1 MKPKKIIL
9 IIVSVIVVLGLVWY
23 FFMRNK
29 EQPAVLT
36 TEKPET
42 GAISTSVTATGTVQ
56 PVDTVTVG
64 TQVSGTI
71 SALYADFN
79 STVKKG
85 QLLAQLDKT
94 LIQAQVDQAKASLA
108 QAQSNQN
115 YQSANFKRQQLLFE
129 TGSISKAEYDL
140 ALNTYQVAVAN
151 VANTK
156 AQLRSAER
164 NLSFTQIY
172 SPIDGVV
179 LGRSVSIGQTVA
191 ASFNTPTIFTI
202 AKDITKM
209 QVEAKVDEADIGN
222 VVKGQRSTFTVDAFI
237 EDTFNGTV
245 KEVRLQPAISSNVVT
260 YTTLIDAPNDD
271 KKLKP
276 GMTASIIIYTKEV
289 NDAMLISA
297 KALQFRPDS
306 TLGKQYEIV
315 PIKGLGERGHAGN
328 GAGAS
333 TAKSGASAG
342 ASAAGTNGAASTG
355 GANVR
360 ATQGGKH
367 AGSNEGETTKDAA
380 TYVWLVQGNKLVQK
394 QIKTGLN
401 DNTHV
406 QVMEGLSTSDVVAT
420 GAETAAANTPAAAS
434 SPFMPKRPGGNR
446 R

>member
-9 IIVSVIVVLGLVWY
+9 IVASLIVVLGLIWY
-23 FFMRNK
+23 FFIRSK
-29 EQPAVLT
+29 EQPIILT
-36 TEKPET
+36 TEKPLT

-94 LIQAQVDQAKASLA
+94 LIQATVDQAKASLA
-108 QAQSNQN
+108 QAQSNATYQAAN
-115 YQSANFKRQQLLFE
+115 YQRQKQLYA
-129 TGSISKAEYDL
+129 TGAISKADYDL
-140 ALNTYQVAVAN
+140 ALNTYQVAKAN
-151 VANTK
+151 VNNTK

-179 LGRSVSIGQTVA
+179 LGRKVSIGQTVA

-222 VVKGQRSTFTVDAFI
+222 VIKGQRSTFTVDAFI

-260 YTTLIDAPNDD
+260 YTTILDAPNDD

-276 GMTASIIIYTKEV
+276 GMTASIVIYTKEIK
-289 NDAMLISA
+289 DALLIPA
-297 KALQFRPDS
+297 KAIKFSPDS
-306 TLGKQYEIV
+306 SLAKQYQIL
-315 PIKGLGERGHAGN
+315 PIKGLREKG
-328 GAGAS
+328 
-333 TAKSGASAG
+333 SGG
-342 ASAAGTNGAASTG
+342 KGQGKQSAAP
-355 GANVR
+355 
-360 ATQGGKH
+360 
-367 AGSNEGETTKDAA
+367 EPEETTKNTA
-380 TYVWLVQGNKLVQK
+380 TYVWILEGQKLVQK
-394 QIKTGLN
+394 EIKIGLN
-401 DNTHV
+401 DNTHI
-406 QVMEGLSTSDVVAT
+406 QVLEGLTDHDIVAT
-420 GAETAAANTPAAAS
+420 GAEAAVMNTPQAAS

>member
-1 MKPKKIIL
+1 MKPKKII
-9 IIVSVIVVLGLVWY
+9 IIIISIIVVLGLIWY

-29 EQPAVLT
+29 EQPVVLT
-36 TEKPET
+36 TESAEI

-56 PVDTVTVG
+56 PVDTVIIG

-85 QLLAQLDKT
+85 QLLAELDKT

-108 QAQSNQN
+108 QAQSNETYQAAN
-115 YQSANFKRQQLLFE
+115 YKRQQLLYE

-140 ALNTYQVAVAN
+140 ALNGYQVAKAN
-151 VANTK
+151 VNNTK

-209 QVEAKVDEADIGN
+209 QVQAKVDEADIGN
-222 VVKGQRSTFTVDAFI
+222 VVKGQRATFTVDAFI
-237 EDTFNGTV
+237 DDTFNGSV
-245 KEVRLQPAISSNVVT
+245 KEVRLQPSISANVVT
-260 YTTLIDAPNDD
+260 YSTLIDAPNDD

-276 GMTASIIIYTKEV
+276 GMTASIIIYTKEI
-289 NDAMLISA
+289 NDALLVSA
-297 KALQFRPDS
+297 KALKFVPDS
-306 TLGKQYEIV
+306 SLAKEYEII
-315 PIKGLGERGHAGN
+315 PIKGLGEGGRRGKKGGKGAGGARAGSGSAG
-328 GAGAS
+328 GAGA
-333 TAKSGASAG
+333 GRNAG
-342 ASAAGTNGAASTG
+342 AG
-355 GANVR
+355 GANAVGP
-360 ATQGGKH
+360 ATE
-367 AGSNEGETTKDAA
+367 APAETPAKAEP
-380 TYVWLVQGNKLVQK
+380 TYVWLVQGKKLVQK

-406 QVMEGLSTSDVVAT
+406 QVLEGLTAKDVIAT
-420 GAETAAANTPAAAS
+420 GAEVATKEAQAAAS
-434 SPFMPKRPGGNR
+434 SPFMPQRPR
-446 R
+446 RR

>member
-1 MKPKKIIL
+1 MKTKKTIL
-9 IIVSVIVVLGLVWY
+9 IIVSVIVVLGLIWY

-36 TEKPET
+36 TEKPST
-42 GAISTSVTATGTVQ
+42 GSISTSVTATGTVE

-94 LIQAQVDQAKASLA
+94 LIQATVDQAKASLA
-108 QAQSNQN
+108 QAQSNQIYQAAN
-115 YQSANFKRQQLLFE
+115 YKRQDLLFK
-129 TGSISKAEYDL
+129 TGSISKADYDL
-140 ALNTYQVAVAN
+140 ALNTYQVAKAN
-151 VANTK
+151 VSNTQ

-222 VVKGQRSTFTVDAFI
+222 VVTGLRSTFTVDAFI

-245 KEVRLQPAISSNVVT
+245 KEIRLQPSISSNVVT

-289 NDAMLISA
+289 KDALLIPA
-297 KALQFRPDS
+297 KALKFTPDS
-306 TLGKQYEIV
+306 TLSKQYEII
-315 PIKGLGERGHAGN
+315 PIKGLKEGGHHGKKH
-328 GAGAS
+328 GGQ
-333 TAKSGASAG
+333 
-342 ASAAGTNGAASTG
+342 STG
-355 GANVR
+355 SQTAAV
-360 ATQGGKH
+360 TKPK
-367 AGSNEGETTKDAA
+367 AGVKGEEETVKNEAE
-380 TYVWLVQGNKLVQK
+380 YVWLLENNKLIQRK
-394 QIKTGLN
+394 IKVGLN

-406 QVMEGLSTSDVVAT
+406 QVLEGLSASETVVTGSEVAT
-420 GAETAAANTPAAAS
+420 AATPAAAS
-434 SPFMPKRPGGNR
+434 SPFMPKRPGGGGKKR
-446 R
+446 

>member
-1 MKPKKIIL
+1 MKTKKTIL
-9 IIVSVIVVLGLVWY
+9 IIVSIIVVLGLIWY

-29 EQPAVLT
+29 EKPLILT
-36 TEKPET
+36 TEKPAI
-42 GAISTSVTATGTVQ
+42 GAISTSVTATGTIE

-94 LIQAQVDQAKASLA
+94 LIQATVDQAKASLA
-108 QAQSNQN
+108 QAQSNQSYQAAN
-115 YQSANFKRQQLLFE
+115 YKRQELLFK
-129 TGSISKAEYDL
+129 TGSISRADYDL
-140 ALNTYQVAVAN
+140 ALNSYQVAKAN
-151 VANTK
+151 VSNTQ

-179 LGRSVSIGQTVA
+179 LGRKVSIGQTVA

-237 EDTFNGTV
+237 DDTFNGTV
-245 KEVRLQPAISSNVVT
+245 KEVRLQPSISANVVT
-260 YTTLIDAPNDD
+260 YTTLVDAPNDD
-271 KKLKP
+271 EKLKP

-289 NDAMLISA
+289 KDALLISA
-297 KALQFRPDS
+297 KALKFSPDS
-306 TLGKQYEIV
+306 TFAKQYQLV
-315 PIKGLGERGHAGN
+315 PAKGW
-328 GAGAS
+328 
-333 TAKSGASAG
+333 
-342 ASAAGTNGAASTG
+342 TG
-355 GANVR
+355 GK
-360 ATQGGKH
+360 GKH
-367 AGSNEGETTKDAA
+367 HKKDTGKADTGA
-380 TYVWLVQGNKLVQK
+380 KKPSEESAKREPSYVWVLQDNKLVQK
-394 QIKTGLN
+394 RIKTGLN

-406 QVMEGLSTSDVVAT
+406 QVLKGLTENEVVVT
-420 GAETAAANTPAAAS
+420 GTETVTTKTPAAAA
-434 SPFMPKRPGGNR
+434 SPFMPQRRGGGGGGR
-446 R
+446 GR

>member
-1 MKPKKIIL
+1 MKTKKTIL
-9 IIVSVIVVLGLVWY
+9 IIVSIIVVLGLVWY

-29 EQPAVLT
+29 EKPAVLT
-36 TEKPET
+36 TEKPTT
-42 GAISTSVTATGTVQ
+42 GMISTSVTATGTVE

-94 LIQAQVDQAKASLA
+94 LIQATVDQAKASV
-108 QAQSNQN
+108 AQSISNQTYQLAN
-115 YQSANFKRQQLLFE
+115 YKRQELLFK
-129 TGSISKAEYDL
+129 TGSISKADYDL
-140 ALNTYQVAVAN
+140 ALNTYQVAKAN
-151 VANTK
+151 VNNTQ

-179 LGRSVSIGQTVA
+179 LGRKVSIGQTVA

-222 VVKGQRSTFTVDAFI
+222 VITGLRSTFTVDAFI
-237 EDTFNGTV
+237 DDTFNGTV
-245 KEVRLQPAISSNVVT
+245 KEIRLQPSISSNVVT

-289 NDAMLISA
+289 KDALLIPA
-297 KALQFRPDS
+297 KALKFTPDS
-306 TLGKQYEIV
+306 TLSKQYEII
-315 PIKGLGERGHAGN
+315 PIKGLKERGHGKKHGGKGN
-328 GAGAS
+328 KDKTTGSKAISGTKTEDE
-333 TAKSGASAG
+333 TAK
-342 ASAAGTNGAASTG
+342 
-355 GANVR
+355 
-360 ATQGGKH
+360 
-367 AGSNEGETTKDAA
+367 NEPS
-380 TYVWLVQGNKLVQK
+380 YVWVLEGQKLIQK
-394 QIKTGLN
+394 RIKTGLN

-406 QVMEGLSTSDVVAT
+406 QVLEGVTANDVIAT
-420 GAETAAANTPAAAS
+420 GAEVASAATPAAAA
-434 SPFMPKRPGGNR
+434 SPFMPQRRGGGGR
-446 R
+446 GR

>member
-1 MKPKKIIL
+1 MKPKKII
-9 IIVSVIVVLGLVWY
+9 IIIISIIVVLGLIWY

-29 EQPAVLT
+29 EQPVVLT
-36 TEKPET
+36 TEKAEI

-56 PVDTVTVG
+56 PVDTVIIG

-85 QLLAQLDKT
+85 QLLAELDKT
-94 LIQAQVDQAKASLA
+94 LIQATVDQAKASLA
-108 QAQSNQN
+108 QAQSNVTYQAAN
-115 YQSANFKRQQLLFE
+115 YKRQQLLYE

-140 ALNTYQVAVAN
+140 ALNTFQVAKAN
-151 VANTK
+151 VNNTK

-209 QVEAKVDEADIGN
+209 QVQAKVDEADIGN

-237 EDTFNGTV
+237 DDTFNGSV
-245 KEVRLQPAISSNVVT
+245 KEVRLQPSISSNVVT
-260 YTTLIDAPNDD
+260 YSTLIDAPNDD

-276 GMTASIIIYTKEV
+276 GMTASIIIYTKEI
-289 NDAMLISA
+289 NDALLVSA
-297 KALQFRPDS
+297 KALKFNPDS
-306 TLGKQYEIV
+306 SLAKEYEII
-315 PIKGLGERGHAGN
+315 PIKGLGERGKGSKKGGK
-328 GAGAS
+328 GAGRAS
-333 TAKSGASAG
+333 GTASRGTGSAG
-342 ASAAGTNGAASTG
+342 GAGGAKNSAVAGTTADALGAAPAETST
-355 GANVR
+355 
-360 ATQGGKH
+360 QPEP
-367 AGSNEGETTKDAA
+367 S
-380 TYVWLVQGNKLVQK
+380 YVWLVEGKKLVQK

-406 QVMEGLSTSDVVAT
+406 QVLEGLTAQDVVAT
-420 GAETAAANTPAAAS
+420 GSEVATKETQAAAS
-434 SPFMPKRPGGNR
+434 SPFMPQRPKRR
-446 R
+446 

>member
-1 MKPKKIIL
+1 MKTKKTIL
-9 IIVSVIVVLGLVWY
+9 IIISIIAVLGLIWY

-29 EQPAVLT
+29 EKPLVLT
-36 TEKPET
+36 TEKPAI
-42 GAISTSVTATGTVQ
+42 GAISTSVTATGTIE

-94 LIQAQVDQAKASLA
+94 LIQATVDQAKASLA

-115 YQSANFKRQQLLFE
+115 YQAANYKRQQLLFN
-129 TGSISKAEYDL
+129 TGSISRADYDL
-140 ALNTYQVAVAN
+140 ALNSYQVAKAN
-151 VANTK
+151 VSNAQ

-179 LGRSVSIGQTVA
+179 LGRKVSIGQTVA

-237 EDTFNGTV
+237 DDTFNGTV
-245 KEVRLQPAISSNVVT
+245 KEVRLQPAISANVVT
-260 YTTLIDAPNDD
+260 YTTLVDAPNDD
-271 KKLKP
+271 EKLKP

-289 NDAMLISA
+289 KDALLISA
-297 KALQFRPDS
+297 KALKFNPDS
-306 TLGKQYEIV
+306 TFTKQYQLV
-315 PIKGLGERGHAGN
+315 PAKGWTGGKGKHHKKEAGK
-328 GAGAS
+328 AD
-333 TAKSGASAG
+333 SGAKKPSEE
-342 ASAAGTNGAASTG
+342 SIKREPS
-355 GANVR
+355 
-360 ATQGGKH
+360 
-367 AGSNEGETTKDAA
+367 
-380 TYVWLVQGNKLVQK
+380 YVWVLQDNKLIQK
-394 QIKTGLN
+394 RIKTGLN

-406 QVMEGLSTSDVVAT
+406 QVLKGLTENEVVVT
-420 GAETAAANTPAAAS
+420 GTETVTTKTPAAAA
-434 SPFMPKRPGGNR
+434 SPFMPQRRGGGGGKGR
-446 R
+446 

>member
-9 IIVSVIVVLGLVWY
+9 ISFSIIVLLGLIWY
-23 FFMRNK
+23 FFLRNK
-29 EQPAVLT
+29 EQPVVLT
-36 TEKPET
+36 TEQPKT
-42 GAISTSVTATGTVQ
+42 GAISTSVTATGTIQ

-94 LIQAQVDQAKASLA
+94 LLQATVDQAKASVA
-108 QAQSNQN
+108 QAKSNEI
-115 YQSANFKRQQLLFE
+115 YQAANFKRQQLLYT

-140 ALNTYQVAVAN
+140 ALNTYQVAKAN
-151 VANTK
+151 VSNTK
-156 AQLRSAER
+156 AQLSAAER

-222 VVKGQRSTFTVDAFI
+222 VVKDQRSTFTVDAFI
-237 EDTFNGTV
+237 DDTFNGTV
-245 KEVRLQPAISSNVVT
+245 KEIRLQPAISSNVVT
-260 YTTLIDAPNDD
+260 YTTIIDAPNDD

-276 GMTASIIIYTKEV
+276 GMTASIVIYTKEI
-289 NDAMLISA
+289 NDALLISA
-297 KALQFRPDS
+297 KALKFKPDS
-306 TLGKQYEIV
+306 DLVKTYQLV
-315 PIKGLGERGHAGN
+315 PIKGLKEQEMAATAKAKKPAGN
-328 GAGAS
+328 TATKEKQAALDESSKNSTGKVDSSS
-333 TAKSGASAG
+333 TAETVKTTAS
-342 ASAAGTNGAASTG
+342 
-355 GANVR
+355 
-360 ATQGGKH
+360 
-367 AGSNEGETTKDAA
+367 
-380 TYVWLVQGNKLVQK
+380 YVWVVEGQKLVQK
-394 QIKTGLN
+394 HIKIGLN

-406 QVMEGLSTSDVVAT
+406 QVLEGLTASDVVAT
-420 GAETAAANTPAAAS
+420 GSEAPAANSPQAAS
-434 SPFMPKRPGGNR
+434 SPFMPKRPGGKR
-446 R
+446 

>member
-9 IIVSVIVVLGLVWY
+9 IIISIVVILGLIWF

-29 EQPAVLT
+29 EQPAVVT

-42 GAISTSVTATGTVQ
+42 GAISTSVTATGTIQ

-64 TQVSGTI
+64 TQVSGTL
-71 SALYADFN
+71 SAMYADFN

-85 QLLAQLDKT
+85 QLLAELDPI
-94 LIQAQVDQAKASLA
+94 LLQATVDQAKASLA
-108 QAQSNQN
+108 QAQSNEI
-115 YQSANFKRQQLLFE
+115 YQQANFKRQELLFK
-129 TGSISKAEYDL
+129 TDAISKAEYDL
-140 ALNTYQVAVAN
+140 AKNTFQVAKAN
-151 VANTK
+151 VNNTR

-164 NLSFTQIY
+164 NLSFTKIY

-191 ASFNTPTIFTI
+191 ASFSTPTLFTI

-237 EDTFNGTV
+237 DDTFNGTV
-245 KEVRLQPAISSNVVT
+245 KEIRLQPVISSNVVT
-260 YTTLIDAPNDD
+260 YTTIIDAPNDD

-276 GMTASIIIYTKEV
+276 GMTASIVIYTKEIK
-289 NDAMLISA
+289 DALLISA
-297 KALQFRPDS
+297 QALKFRPDS
-306 TLGKQYEIV
+306 TLGKEYEIV
-315 PIKGLGERGHAGN
+315 PIKGMGDKKSNMKTGARS
-328 GAGAS
+328 GAGAKQ
-333 TAKSGASAG
+333 TV
-342 ASAAGTNGAASTG
+342 TAAS
-355 GANVR
+355 
-360 ATQGGKH
+360 
-367 AGSNEGETTKDAA
+367 GEKKEIVKDEPSF
-380 TYVWLVQGNKLVQK
+380 VWLVQGKKLVQK

-406 QVMEGLSTSDVVAT
+406 QVLEGLTADDVIAS
-420 GAETAAANTPAAAS
+420 GAEQVAKGAPAGAAS